1 MSRTFQDENF
11 LVWEVYPSG
20 SRFGLSQRPELV
32 FHCLTDRQ
40 LAPRFLEHGEH
51 EAAAERTIVEA
62 SPADLL
68 ALLRQSRET
77 G

>member
-1 MSRTFQDENF
+1 MARQFQDENF

-20 SRFGLSQRPELV
+20 SRFGLSESPYLV

-51 EAAAERTIVEA
+51 EADAERSVVEA

-68 ALLRQSRET
+68 ALLRRSRET